1 MHVDFAEYP
10 SNITLPFGSEIQA
23 VFRCR
28 HSTADTIG
36 WIVNGS
42 SVGQNPSPDIIPSTI
57 TDDDGTLVH
66 TLTIIARPEY
76 NGTEVEC
83 VAVFFDGS
91 PKEDTPSVTLTII
104 DGRLSM
110 NCYKCPNR
118 PMWWFTCVDKGRN
131 DLRVHF

>member
-23 VFRCR
+23 VFKCR
-28 HSTADTIG
+28 HPTANFID
-36 WIVNGS
+36 WRVNGT
-42 SVGQNPSPDIIPSTI
+42 SVGQSPPTDITPGTI
-57 TDDDGTLVH
+57 RDDDGNLVN

-83 VAVFFDGS
+83 VAVFSGGS
-91 PKEDTPSVTLTII
+91 PDEATPSVTLTII
-104 DGRLSM
+104 DGKLSM

-118 PMWWFTCVDKGRN
+118 PM
-131 DLRVHF
+131 